1 MPIGFVKC
9 SGPELT
15 GARLTPM
22 LNRISIG
29 GMSTVDDLPEP
40 LEFLQGTLEV
50 LILRSL
56 EIGSNHAYG
65 IAQFLEQQSEQTLH
79 TLLVSGAWDTG
90 SVGGE
95 EVDLEVLF
103 AEPEAT
109 VVSGPGLPRPVAELT
124 LAERQA

>member
-1 MPIGFVKC
+1 MVTTDDAGNVRPIKDLIARGIAEGEQGAYNRGADIVALLERLSQIRSRLESRV
-9 SGPELT
+9 SGLP
-15 GARLTPM
+15 
-22 LNRISIG
+22 
-29 GMSTVDDLPEP
+29 DD
-40 LEFLQGTLEV
+40 GTL
-50 LILRSL
+50 RT
-56 EIGSNHAYG
+56 H
-65 IAQFLEQQSEQTLH
+65 LEQQSEQTLH